1 MSIRVVASQFTCT
14 VLMIV
19 VNKVVNIPYGEN
31 VAFLKKMIAESFD
44 FSISDFSLF
53 VNMKPLGPEEDDTMI
68 KEIGFSVVYV
78 IRKLQD
84 IKPRIHPK
92 NLLVGNQEFFNLM
105 FDLLSNETEY
115 DVENIWK
122 LLMKLP
128 QDEVPTAKKL
138 EKLDIESEDEWKE
151 LVDGQSLHKL
161 LYALQVIERSMQADA
176 DYQNKFLV
184 LRGYHHLF
192 KTFLEIDPSKVTST
206 LAFKSVDILC
216 RKI

>member
-1 MSIRVVASQFTCT
+1 
-14 VLMIV
+14 MII

-31 VAFLKKMIAESFD
+31 VAFLKKMIAEAFD
-44 FSISDFSLF
+44 FSVSEFSLF

-68 KEIGFSVVYV
+68 REIGFSVVYV
-78 IRKLQD
+78 IRKILD
-84 IKPRIHPK
+84 AKPRVHPK
-92 NLLVGNQEFFNLM
+92 N
-105 FDLLSNETEY
+105 
-115 DVENIWK
+115 

-151 LVDGQSLHKL
+151 LIDGHSLHKL
-161 LYALQVIERSMQADA
+161 LYALQIINNSMQADS
-176 DYQNKFLV
+176 DYINKFLV

-192 KTFLEIDPSKVTST
+192 NTFLEIDPSKVTST